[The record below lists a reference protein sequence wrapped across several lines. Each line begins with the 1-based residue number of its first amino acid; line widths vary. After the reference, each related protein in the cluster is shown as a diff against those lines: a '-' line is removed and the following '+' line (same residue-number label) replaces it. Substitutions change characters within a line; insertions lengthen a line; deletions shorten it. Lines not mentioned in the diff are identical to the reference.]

1 MAGTSSELEDLHG
14 HQVSRGH
21 SFRVVHIARSVQ
33 RRPGPCPYRC
43 ARISSDEIDA
53 EPGDNGTRVVF
64 VQIVQDEAVV
74 EQGRRLVEDLTSHLE
89 IPLGSCLGYCI
100 CGSQELILE
109 GWPCGGGRHT
119 ASLSTRSR
127 PGKRIW
133 HQPAYPVADGGA
145 CRGKSARV
153 SPSAWPTGHCTSSMR

>member
-21 SFRVVHIARSVQ
+21 SFRVVHISRTLQ
-33 RRPGPCPYRC
+33 RRPGSCPYRC

-53 EPGDNGTRVVF
+53 QPGDNCTSVVF

-74 EQGRRLVEDLTSHLE
+74 EQGRRLEEDLTSHLE
-89 IPLGSCLGYCI
+89 IHLGPCLGYCL

-109 GWPCGGGRHT
+109 WWPCVVGRHT
-119 ASLSTRSR
+119 ASLSTGSR

-133 HQPAYPVADGGA
+133 DQPAYPVANGRA
-145 CRGKSARV
+145 CPGKSAR
-153 SPSAWPTGHCTSSMR
+153 